1 MKKILIVED
10 EESLRE
16 SLKLIL
22 EESKFE
28 VETAGD
34 GKEAIEQLRKQR
46 YDVVILDNNLPFI
59 QGEDLLGFIKM
70 QSFDTQ
76 IILMSGSFDNDTV
89 EQAKIKGVSLVVE
102 KPFDYKIITQYL
114 DFE

>member
-1 MKKILIVED
+1 MKSILIVED

-28 VETAGD
+28 VDSVGD
-34 GKEAIEQLRKQR
+34 GKEAIEKLRDR
-46 YDVVILDNNLPFI
+46 YYDVVILDNNLPFI
-59 QGEDLLGFIKM
+59 QGEDLIGFIKM
-70 QSFDTQ
+70 HSFETQ
-76 IILMSGSFDNDTV
+76 IILMSGNFDKDTV
-89 EQAKIKGVSLVVE
+89 EQAKAKGVSLVVE